1 MPRVFDRRLRL
12 DAKNRL
18 ENFYFLVRTLLEQEQ
33 SRDELFDGDVGG
45 VIKEAVQE
53 TSDWLDENQLARK
66 DEFEA
71 WQKKLEGVVH
81 PVMNEVRWREYERH
95 TAAKGHG
102 KGKSD
107 EPLAEGWYQRMMAA
121 RAIALGPR
129 QPMVPPPHHL
139 LPAYGKG
146 GKGGK
151 GGSSSSSSSSSKPV
165 SPYVR

>member
-1 MPRVFDRRLRL
+1 MTSRTMPGAVFDKKLRL

-18 ENFYFLVRTLLEQEQ
+18 ENYYFLVRTLLEKTQ
-33 SRDELFDGDVGG
+33 SRDELFGGDLDHE
-45 VIKEAVQE
+45 IEKAVQE

-71 WQKKLEGVVH
+71 RQKKLEGVVH
-81 PVMNEVRWREYERH
+81 PVMNEIRWFEYEQH
-95 TAAKGHG
+95 MAAKGYGKGYG

-107 EPLAEGWYQRMMAA
+107 ELATS
-121 RAIALGPR
+121 GPK
-129 QPMVPPPHHL
+129 QPPFPPPHHL

-146 GKGGK
+146 G
-151 GGSSSSSSSSSKPV
+151 SSSSSKRV